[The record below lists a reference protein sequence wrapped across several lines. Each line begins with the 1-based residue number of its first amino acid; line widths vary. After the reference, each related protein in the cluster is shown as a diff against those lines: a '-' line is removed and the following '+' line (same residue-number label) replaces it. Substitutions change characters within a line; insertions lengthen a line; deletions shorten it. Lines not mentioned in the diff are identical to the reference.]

1 MGQIILLI
9 ILIFINGFFAAAEIS
24 FISLNDNKIKIEAKE
39 GNKKAKKIEKMLEN
53 PSKFLS
59 TIQIGITLAGF
70 LSSAFAANNF
80 AAALAT
86 KLNIIFPSI
95 SLITLE
101 NISIVLITI
110 LLSLVTLI
118 FGELVPKR
126 IGMKY
131 SEKIAYGSVGI
142 IRAIAVV
149 TYPIVKML
157 TGITNFISGLFGIS
171 DKDEEV
177 ITEEEIRMMVDV
189 GEEKGTIEED
199 ESQMINNVF
208 DLDDKIA
215 QDVMVPRTE
224 MYAADMNLSISELI
238 EDISDNFHY
247 SRIPVY
253 DKSIDKI
260 EGIIFIKDIL
270 IYEKNYN
277 SKIKNLMKEPHFV
290 PTNMPV
296 KDLFDMM
303 KKERLSIVIV
313 VDQYGGTAGV
323 ITIEDI
329 LEEIVGDIYDEY
341 DIVKKVSQQIDENT
355 YIFNGSISMMTVENI
370 FDIELEDESD
380 EHNTLSGYLINK
392 LGRIPEED
400 EKLKVKTDRVNYYI
414 EKVADNKI
422 VRVKGKKI
430 KKREVKEKKD

>member
-1 MGQIILLI
+1 MGQIILLM
-9 ILIFINGFFAAAEIS
+9 ILILINGFFSAAEIS
-24 FISLNDNKIKIEAKE
+24 FISLNDNKIKLEAKD
-39 GNKKAKKIEKMLEN
+39 GNKKAQKIEKMLEN

-70 LSSAFAANNF
+70 LSSAFAANSF
-80 AAALAT
+80 AGGLAI
-86 KLNIIFPSI
+86 KLYGWIPSI
-95 SLITLE
+95 SIESWET
-101 NISIVLITI
+101 ISIVFITL
-110 LLSLVTLI
+110 LLSLATLV

-142 IRAIAVV
+142 IRLISII
-149 TYPIVKML
+149 TYPIVRLL
-157 TGITNFISGLFGIS
+157 TGITNLISRLFGIGE
-171 DKDEEV
+171 KEEET

-199 ESQMINNVF
+199 ESKMINNVF

-238 EDISDNFHY
+238 DDISDNFHY

-277 SKIKNLMKEPHFV
+277 
-290 PTNMPV
+290 
-296 KDLFDMM
+296 
-303 KKERLSIVIV
+303 
-313 VDQYGGTAGV
+313 
-323 ITIEDI
+323 
-329 LEEIVGDIYDEY
+329 
-341 DIVKKVSQQIDENT
+341 
-355 YIFNGSISMMTVENI
+355 
-370 FDIELEDESD
+370 
-380 EHNTLSGYLINK
+380 
-392 LGRIPEED
+392 
-400 EKLKVKTDRVNYYI
+400 
-414 EKVADNKI
+414 
-422 VRVKGKKI
+422 
-430 KKREVKEKKD
+430 

>member
-9 ILIFINGFFAAAEIS
+9 ILILVNGFFSAAEIS
-24 FISLNDNKIKIEAKE
+24 FISLNDNKIKLEAKD
-39 GNKKAKKIEKMLEN
+39 GNKKAQKIEKMLEN

-70 LSSAFAANNF
+70 LSSAFAANSF
-80 AAALAT
+80 AGGLALN
-86 KLNIIFPSI
+86 LFRWIPSI
-95 SLITLE
+95 SIESWETISIIFITL
-101 NISIVLITI
+101 
-110 LLSLVTLI
+110 LLSLATLV

-142 IRAIAVV
+142 IRFISII
-149 TYPIVKML
+149 TYPIVRLL
-157 TGITNFISGLFGIS
+157 TGITNLISRLFGIGE
-171 DKDEEV
+171 KEEET

-199 ESQMINNVF
+199 ESKMINNVF

-238 EDISDNFHY
+238 DDISDNFHY

-290 PTNMPV
+290 PTNMPI

-355 YIFNGSISMMTVENI
+355 YIFNGNISMMTIENI
-370 FDIELEDESD
+370 FDFELEDEAE

-400 EKLKVKTDRVNYYI
+400 EKLKIKTEHVNYFI
-414 EKVADNKI
+414 EKVGDNKI
-422 VRVKGKKI
+422 IRVKAKKVV
-430 KKREVKEKKD
+430 KREKKD